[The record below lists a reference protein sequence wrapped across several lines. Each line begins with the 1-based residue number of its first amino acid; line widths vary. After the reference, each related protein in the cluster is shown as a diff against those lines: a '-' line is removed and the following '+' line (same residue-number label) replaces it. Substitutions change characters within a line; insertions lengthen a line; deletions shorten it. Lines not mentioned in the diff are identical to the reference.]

1 MRTELG
7 KRLRSLRTGKNVS
20 RKELALRTR
29 ISPRYI
35 DALERGDL
43 DVLPPGRVF
52 ITGFIRAIC
61 TELEQSP
68 EEFLELLEGCFPE
81 EDFDELEEGAQEK
94 KGIMPFA
101 LAGLLL
107 LVLIGGSTFL
117 LGTFGKETEKGGTEE
132 ASLSGRELDNSGS
145 EAEQEVF
152 REAAVPQDLNLSIYA
167 IERTWLRIQTDD
179 SSSWETTMRVGDEIK
194 LRAGERIMLHI
205 GNAGGILL
213 DLNGKRFGPPGAHG
227 QVVSNFILT
236 RDNL

>member
-1 MRTELG
+1 MRAELG
-7 KRLRSLRTGKNVS
+7 ERLRCLRTGKNVS

-29 ISPRYI
+29 ISARYI

-43 DVLPPGRVF
+43 DVLPGRVF
-52 ITGFIRAIC
+52 ITGFIRSIC
-61 TELEQSP
+61 TELEQSS

-81 EDFDELEEGAQEK
+81 EDFDELEEGVQAK

-101 LAGLLL
+101 LAALLL
-107 LVLIGGSTFL
+107 LVLIGGGTFL
-117 LGTFGKETEKGGTEE
+117 LGKSGKETEKGGTEE
-132 ASLSGRELDNSGS
+132 GSLSGQELDNRGAA
-145 EAEQEVF
+145 AEHEVF
-152 REAAVPQDLNLSIYA
+152 KEAAVPQDLNLSIYA

-179 SSSWETTMRVGDEIK
+179 SSSWETTMRVGDEIR
-194 LRAGERIMLHI
+194 LRAGERIVLHI

-227 QVVSNFILT
+227 QVVSNFVLT

>member
-1 MRTELG
+1 MRIELG
-7 KRLRSLRTGKNVS
+7 ERLQRLRTGKNVS
-20 RKELALRTR
+20 QKELASRTR
-29 ISPRYI
+29 ISTRYI

-43 DVLPPGRVF
+43 DVLPGQIF
-52 ITGFIRAIC
+52 IIGFVRSIC

-81 EDFDELEEGAQEK
+81 EDFDELEEAAQTK

-101 LAGLLL
+101 LAALLL

-117 LGTFGKETEKGGTEE
+117 LGTFGKEAEKRETEE
-132 ASLSGRELDNSGS
+132 TSLSGRELESKGS

-152 REAAVPQDLNLSIYA
+152 REAAVPQDLDLSIYA
-167 IERTWLRIQTDD
+167 IERTWLRIQTD
-179 SSSWETTMRVGDEIK
+179 SSPPWETTMRVGDEIK
-194 LRAGERIMLHI
+194 LRAGGRIMLHI

>member
-7 KRLRSLRTGKNVS
+7 ERLKRLRIGKNIS
-20 RKELALRTR
+20 QKELSLRTR
-29 ISPRYI
+29 ISSRYI

-43 DVLPPGRVF
+43 DVLPGQIF
-52 ITGFIRAIC
+52 IIGFVRSIC

-81 EDFDELEEGAQEK
+81 ENFDELEEAAQAK

-101 LAGLLL
+101 LAALLL

-117 LGTFGKETEKGGTEE
+117 LGTSGKEAEKGETGET
-132 ASLSGRELDNSGS
+132 SLLDREVDSRGS
-145 EAEQEVF
+145 EGEHEVF
-152 REAAVPQDLNLSIYA
+152 REAAVPQDLDLSIYA

-194 LRAGERIMLHI
+194 LRAAERIMLHI

>member
-1 MRTELG
+1 MRIELG
-7 KRLRSLRTGKNVS
+7 ERLQRLRTGKNVS
-20 RKELALRTR
+20 QKELASRTR
-29 ISPRYI
+29 ISTRYI

-43 DVLPPGRVF
+43 DVLPGQIF
-52 ITGFIRAIC
+52 IIGFVRSIC

-81 EDFDELEEGAQEK
+81 EDFDELEEAALTK

-101 LAGLLL
+101 LAALLL
-107 LVLIGGSTFL
+107 LVLIGGSAFL
-117 LGTFGKETEKGGTEE
+117 LGTSGKEAEKRETEE
-132 ASLSGRELDNSGS
+132 TSLSSRELVSKGS
-145 EAEQEVF
+145 EAEHEVF
-152 REAAVPQDLNLSIYA
+152 REAAVPQDLDLSIYA
-167 IERTWLRIQTDD
+167 IERTWLRIQTDG
-179 SSSWETTMRVGDEIK
+179 SPPWETTMRVGDEIK
-194 LRAGERIMLHI
+194 LRAGGRIMLHI